1 MDGFFQLLL
10 FNKRNNGDHQGREV
24 DDDHKGLIQI
34 LAHSESPPL
43 TGSKRKP
50 CQLSC
55 VNIIMSFKVLAN
67 ISLNSEVLS
76 PSGRFFSV
84 GNTFQYSTDSGKVSG
99 KQSLAPSPERG

>member
-10 FNKRNNGDHQGREV
+10 FRKCNDGDHQSSKINN
-24 DDDHKGLIQI
+24 DHKGLIQF

-43 TGSKRKP
+43 TESKRKP

-55 VNIIMSFKVLAN
+55 VNIIMFFKVLAN

>member
-10 FNKRNNGDHQGREV
+10 FRKCNDGDHQSSKINN
-24 DDDHKGLIQI
+24 DHKGLIQF

-43 TGSKRKP
+43 TEGKRKP

-55 VNIIMSFKVLAN
+55 VNIIIFFKVLAN

-76 PSGRFFSV
+76 PSGRFLFCRK
-84 GNTFQYSTDSGKVSG
+84 YSPVLSRQREGV
-99 KQSLAPSPERG
+99 R

>member
-50 CQLSC
+50 CQLSYI
-55 VNIIMSFKVLAN
+55 NINMFLEIINM
-67 ISLNSEVLS
+67 
-76 PSGRFFSV
+76 FF
-84 GNTFQYSTDSGKVSG
+84 
-99 KQSLAPSPERG
+99 